1 MGRPNEN
8 GPVGGEAAR
17 TYDAFITRAAAPSGI
32 RMAQRAF
39 YSEGKKATMRR
50 AFPTMTSN
58 RAQQGVAGIRQAETP
73 STTYSPIFCVGLLL
87 TIALVLSLAE

>member
-1 MGRPNEN
+1 
-8 GPVGGEAAR
+8 
-17 TYDAFITRAAAPSGI
+17 
-32 RMAQRAF
+32 
-39 YSEGKKATMRR
+39 
-50 AFPTMTSN
+50 MTSN